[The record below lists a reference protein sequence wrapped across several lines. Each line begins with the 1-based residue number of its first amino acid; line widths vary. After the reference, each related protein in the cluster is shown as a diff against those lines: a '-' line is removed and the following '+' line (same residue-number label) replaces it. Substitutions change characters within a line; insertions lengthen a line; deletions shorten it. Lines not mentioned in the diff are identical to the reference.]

1 MAHAKSIN
9 QIIDNNTI
17 MDFADIYPFI
27 VALLIGALIG
37 TERQRRMIEDKV
49 RGVAGLRTFILI
61 ALLGCLCSALA
72 EHYGSGFAIAGMATF
87 TILAA
92 VGYATSVSALGRVDF
107 TAAVATVVTFALGM
121 LAGFPDNTL
130 LAVALS
136 IITTWVLATRSI
148 THRYVEALS
157 ETDLLDTLKMGIIA
171 LVIYPFLPETTLD
184 PWGVLNPRQVW
195 LFVVMVSLI
204 GYVGYILI
212 RILGAERGLGLTGV
226 LGGLVSSTAVASSM
240 AAEVRE
246 NRKILPSA
254 VFATAIASCTMFP
267 RILFIVLVVNRE
279 LFLALLLPMLLMT
292 LVGFVLSYLLVRKS
306 GSPGKD
312 MNVKDPFRII
322 PALEFGAFFAMV
334 LVISKLASIY
344 FGDAGVYAAGV
355 VSGLAET
362 DAIALTMA
370 SLAGSTLT
378 GNVAANTIILATI
391 TNTLVKLTITYV
403 MGTREFGL
411 QMAKIFLPTILVG
424 LATLILI

>member
-1 MAHAKSIN
+1 
-9 QIIDNNTI
+9 

-37 TERQRRMIEDKV
+37 TERQRRMIEDRV

-61 ALLGCLCSALA
+61 ALLGSLCSALA
-72 EHYGSGFAIAGMATF
+72 QHYGPGFAIAGMVGF

-92 VGYATSVSALGRVDF
+92 VGYATSVSLLGRVDF

-121 LAGFPDNTL
+121 LAGFSESTI
-130 LAVALS
+130 LAVALA

-171 LVIYPFLPETTLD
+171 LVIYPFLPEEAID

-212 RILGAERGLGLTGV
+212 RILGTERGLSLTGI

-246 NRKILPSA
+246 SPQILSSA

-267 RILFIVLVVNRE
+267 RILLIVLVVNRN
-279 LFLALLLPMLLMT
+279 LFFALLPPLLLMT
-292 LVGFVLSYLLVRKS
+292 LVGFALAYLFARQS
-306 GSPGKD
+306 PSPGRDVK
-312 MNVKDPFRII
+312 VKDPFRII
-322 PALEFGAFFAMV
+322 PALKFGAFFAFILV
-334 LVISKLASIY
+334 LSKLANVY
-344 FGDAGVYAAGV
+344 FGDAGLYAAGII
-355 VSGLAET
+355 SGLADV

-370 SLAGSTLT
+370 SLAGTSLPH
-378 GNVAANTIILATI
+378 NVAVTAIILAAI
-391 TNTLVKLTITYV
+391 TNTLVKLTITFV
-403 MGTREFGL
+403 LGTRQFGL
-411 QMAKIFLPTILVG
+411 RMARIFLPISLVG
-424 LATLILI
+424 LAALLFLR

>member
-1 MAHAKSIN
+1 
-9 QIIDNNTI
+9 

-61 ALLGCLCSALA
+61 ALLGSLCSALA
-72 EHYGSGFAIAGMATF
+72 QHYGPGFAIAGMVGF

-92 VGYATSVSALGRVDF
+92 VGYATSVSLLGRVDF

-121 LAGFPDNTL
+121 LAGFPESTI
-130 LAVALS
+130 LAVALA

-171 LVIYPFLPETTLD
+171 LVIYPFLPEEPID

-212 RILGAERGLGLTGV
+212 RILGTERGLSLTGI

-246 NRKILPSA
+246 SPQILSSA

-267 RILFIVLVVNRE
+267 RILLIVLVLNRN
-279 LFLALLLPMLLMT
+279 LFFALLPPLLLMT
-292 LVGFVLSYLLVRKS
+292 LVGFALAYLFARQS
-306 GSPGKD
+306 PSPGRDVK
-312 MNVKDPFRII
+312 VKDPFRII
-322 PALEFGAFFAMV
+322 PALKFGAFFAFILV
-334 LVISKLASIY
+334 LSKLANVY
-344 FGDAGVYAAGV
+344 FGDAGLYAAGII
-355 VSGLAET
+355 SGLADV

-370 SLAGSTLT
+370 SLAGTSLPH
-378 GNVAANTIILATI
+378 NVAVTAIILAAI
-391 TNTLVKLTITYV
+391 TNTLVKLTITFV
-403 MGTREFGL
+403 LGTRQFGL
-411 QMAKIFLPTILVG
+411 RMARIFLPISLVG
-424 LATLILI
+424 LAALLFLR